1 MMARNG
7 INYAMSE
14 PKGIS
19 KSLTGIVGFD
29 DLTLGGL
36 PSGRPTLVCG
46 TAGCGKT
53 LFAST
58 FLLNGARDHD
68 EPGVFVTFEE
78 RPIDIVNN
86 VASLGFDVQGLIDE
100 GKLYIEHIAIDP
112 SELEEIGDYDLEGLF
127 LRLEL
132 AIDQVGA
139 KRIVLDTIESLF
151 SAFTNPAILRAEIR
165 RLFDWLKDKGLT
177 TIITGE
183 RGDGSLTRQG
193 LEEYVSDCVI
203 LLDHRV
209 HNQIS
214 TRRLRIV
221 KYRGTAHGTNE
232 VPFLIDQ
239 DGFSVLPV
247 STLGLSHKVSE
258 ERISSGIATLDE
270 MLSGGG
276 FHRGTSILISGV
288 AGSGK
293 SSVSAS
299 FCAAAC
305 GAGERALYFS
315 FEESLDQTVRNMR
328 SIGTDLRK
336 WVDAKSLHYVAV
348 RPTFYSLEMHLAVM
362 LREIARFNPS
372 LVVLDPI
379 SAFMGSGDVLEVQSM
394 LLRMVDFLKSRGT
407 TAVFT
412 HLMHS
417 QDGTTETDAGLSSL
431 MDAWI
436 LLLNREIGGEFN
448 RELYLLKARGTAH
461 SNQVREFV
469 MSKDGIRLLAPYI
482 GDGRALTGTLRQS
495 EEAKARRSEVERK
508 AEVARRA
515 ELLKQKRRKVMAQIE
530 ALQAELESDE
540 AELTT
545 VQDAEAAYLNQAA
558 SDRAAME
565 KSRRSAQ

>member
-1 MMARNG
+1 MADIAG
-7 INYAMSE
+7 I
-14 PKGIS
+14 K
-19 KSLTGIVGFD
+19 KSLTGIAGFD

-36 PSGRPTLVCG
+36 PTGRPTLVCG

-58 FLLNGARDHD
+58 FLLNGARDYD

-78 RPIDIVNN
+78 RPVDIVNN
-86 VASLGFDVQGLIDE
+86 VASLGFDVQSLIDAD
-100 GKLYIEHIAIDP
+100 KLYIEHIVVDP

-232 VPFLIDQ
+232 IPFLIDE

-247 STLGLSHKVSE
+247 STLGLNHKVSND
-258 ERISSGIATLDE
+258 RISSGVPDLDA

-276 FHRGTSILISGV
+276 FHRATSILISGV

-293 SSVSAS
+293 SSLSAA
-299 FCAAAC
+299 FCNAAC
-305 GAGERALYFS
+305 MAGEKALYFS
-315 FEESLDQTVRNMR
+315 FEESVDQTVRNMR
-328 SIGTDLRK
+328 SIGTDLAEWIEAGRM
-336 WVDAKSLHYVAV
+336 HYIAV
-348 RPTFYSLEMHLAVM
+348 RPTFYSLEMHLAIM
-362 LREIARFNPS
+362 LREINKFDPS

-379 SAFMGSGDVLEVQSM
+379 SAFVGSGDPLEVQSM

-417 QDGTTETDAGLSSL
+417 QEGVTETDAGLSSL

-436 LLLNREIGGEFN
+436 LLLNREVGGEFN

-469 MSKDGIRLLAPYI
+469 MSDNGIQLVAPYI
-482 GDGRALTGTLRQS
+482 GDGRALTGSQRQA
-495 EEAKARRSEVERK
+495 EEARLRK
-508 AEVARRA
+508 AELERRA
-515 ELLKQKRRKVMAQIE
+515 DVIRRADRLKQKRRRTLAQIE
-530 ALQAELESDE
+530 ALQAELDADE
-540 AELTT
+540 AELNF
-545 VQDAEAAYLNQAA
+545 DAEAERVYLDQAA
-558 SDRAAME
+558 SDRSDME
-565 KSRRSAQ
+565 KSRRVAE